1 MVDNENE
8 QKLIPPLIEVGSQSV
23 SEKLDEKKL
32 QELESGD
39 LEQVNQ
45 AQDSDYSEEGSSD
58 SSK

>member
-1 MVDNENE
+1 MVENENE
-8 QKLIPPLIEVGSQSV
+8 QNLIPPLIEVGSQSV

-32 QELESGD
+32 QDLESGD

-45 AQDSDYSEEGSSD
+45 AQDSDDSEEGSSD